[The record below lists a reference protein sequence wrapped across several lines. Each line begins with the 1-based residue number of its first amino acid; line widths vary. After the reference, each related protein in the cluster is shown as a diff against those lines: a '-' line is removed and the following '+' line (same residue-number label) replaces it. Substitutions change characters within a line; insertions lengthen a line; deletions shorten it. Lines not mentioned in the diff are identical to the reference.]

1 MNNNQTNNQQSVKNF
16 IEGSIKLSILFVMVY
31 WCYTILSPFVALILW
46 GAIIAIITNPLC
58 DRVEQWVGNRNRAAF
73 VITIVIL
80 VIFISPSVAII
91 EKLAENTQHLSTQI
105 KEGNLSIPEPR
116 EAVKTWPLVGEKL
129 YSIWSDA
136 SQNIQALAVK
146 HKDSLIEVS
155 KAALGKATDAGLT
168 ILLLIFAI
176 IVAGFFMANAEKSGN
191 FAHQFICRLAGNRG
205 EHFATLASTTVRN
218 VARGIIGVAILQA
231 ALAWLGF
238 YAVDFPAAPLFAF
251 LVLALSIVQINPL
264 ILMIPTAIYVFNYE
278 DSTLIASAY
287 LVWSIAVGLLDNIL
301 KPIIM
306 GKGAGVPMM
315 VIFLGVLGGFVSYG
329 FVGLFLGAVVIVL
342 GYSLFIGWLNEYDQ
356 VDEVLTK
363 DSLT

>member
-1 MNNNQTNNQQSVKNF
+1 MNSNQANNQQAIKNF
-16 IEGSIKLSILFVMVY
+16 LEGSIKLSILLVMVY

-58 DRVEQWVGNRNRAAF
+58 DHVEQWLKNRNRAAF
-73 VITIVIL
+73 IITLIL
-80 VIFISPSVAII
+80 LIIFISPSVAII
-91 EKLAENTQHLSTQI
+91 EKLAEYGQQISTQI
-105 KEGNLSIPEPR
+105 KEGTFSIPEPK
-116 EAVKTWPLVGEKL
+116 ETVKTWPLVGEKL
-129 YSIWSDA
+129 FSFWSDA
-136 SQNIQALAVK
+136 SQNLQALAVK
-146 HKDSLIEVS
+146 HKDSLIDVS

-176 IVAGFFMANAEKSGN
+176 IVAGFFMAKAENASH
-191 FAHQFICRLAGNRG
+191 FAHKFICRLAGDRG
-205 EHFATLASTTVRN
+205 DHFATLASTTVRN

-231 ALAWLGF
+231 ALAWVGF
-238 YAVDFPAAPLFAF
+238 YAVSFPAAPLFAF

-278 DSTLIASAY
+278 DSILISSAY

-315 VIFLGVLGGFVSYG
+315 VIFLGVLGGFITYG
-329 FVGLFLGAVVIVL
+329 FVGLFVGAVVIVL
-342 GYSLFIGWLNEYDQ
+342 GYSLFTSWLDEY
-356 VDEVLTK
+356 EET
-363 DSLT
+363 DSTL